1 MGAVPSLRTLSFLI
15 IGTILISIDLQKLCK
30 RIQSQKWYN
39 ILPKNTPFSGKT
51 PLSSNR
57 LKQKRVD
64 NLLIINSFFRDPAG
78 ARTRDPNIKSV
89 ENLSNPSLPNY

>member
-39 ILPKNTPFSGKT
+39 IWYNILPKNTPFPGKT

-57 LKQKRVD
+57 LKQRRVD
-64 NLLIINSFFRDPAG
+64 NLLIINSSFRDPAG
-78 ARTRDPNIKSV
+78 ARTDTITPF
-89 ENLSNPSLPNY
+89 EL